1 MLLRG
6 TILLTLSEKYASS
19 SSVEKFV
26 VLERFRSV
34 LSLEGRVCI
43 VPAKKEEILS
53 LKEFL
58 PHINFFEMLLCH
70 YAVKKMSK

>member
-1 MLLRG
+1 MLLHG

-19 SSVEKFV
+19 SSEETFV

-43 VPAKKEEILS
+43 VPAKK
-53 LKEFL
+53 KRKFY
-58 PHINFFEMLLCH
+58 H
-70 YAVKKMSK
+70 

>member
-6 TILLTLSEKYASS
+6 TILLPLSEKYASS

-53 LKEFL
+53 LKSVFTSYQFL
-58 PHINFFEMLLCH
+58 
-70 YAVKKMSK
+70 